1 VNVYR
6 YGTKFR
12 VEGGNVSFGLFTKP
26 LSCDGDVVHA
36 HFSTPLA
43 EIAALRYAKKRKLP
57 VVLTYHGDWQETFG
71 GIVRRTALS
80 FYNRYLLDKVLSCVD
95 TIISPSRYYVND
107 SRFLGKYQ
115 DKIIVIP
122 NGINIEDFNISRSKE
137 ECREKLGLELNKN
150 IILFVGNL
158 IQYKGPD
165 ILVRAASIV
174 VKEIPDMELIF
185 VGSGNMRNEL
195 EEFCKKL
202 GVEKHVKFAGFVE
215 ERLKLLYYKA
225 ADIFCL
231 PSIMSTESFGIVNLE
246 ALACGLPIV
255 ASAIGGIPDIV
266 KDGVNGLLVPP
277 KNPGALADAITYLL
291 KNEDVR
297 RKMGKKGREMVKKYS
312 WEEIAGR
319 IEKIYKE
326 LINASNSQPCTY
338 TKRCANDKHI

>member
-1 VNVYR
+1 
-6 YGTKFR
+6 
-12 VEGGNVSFGLFTKP
+12 
-26 LSCDGDVVHA
+26 
-36 HFSTPLA
+36 
-43 EIAALRYAKKRKLP
+43 
-57 VVLTYHGDWQETFG
+57 
-71 GIVRRTALS
+71 
-80 FYNRYLLDKVLSCVD
+80 
-95 TIISPSRYYVND
+95 
-107 SRFLGKYQ
+107 LGKYQ

-122 NGINIEDFNISRSKE
+122 NGINIEHFNISCSKE

-174 VKEIPDMELIF
+174 VKEIPDIELIF

-195 EEFCKKL
+195 EELSKKL

-266 KDGVNGLLVPP
+266 KDGVNGLLVSP

-319 IEKIYKE
+319 MEKIYKE
-326 LINASNSQPCTY
+326 LINASNSPPCTY